1 MIYRVYVC
9 ETYVI
14 DGINKYS
21 QDQSTVGYQGVVISQ
36 GGPMMWSVNCTVAA
50 TQGFKQGKVSIAETR
65 AQWVITG
72 LLEVKEN
79 IWVGV

>member
-1 MIYRVYVC
+1 MREKKNCKRSTEKRDLIYRVYVC

-50 TQGFKQGKVSIAETR
+50 A
-65 AQWVITG
+65 
-72 LLEVKEN
+72 
-79 IWVGV
+79 